1 MATVTDL
8 TGSSVSQADLTSVQV
23 GKDSNINVYEFGNLL
38 LAGILPRVSSWL
50 KNLSDRIGAQLS
62 ATDRAGKTSFVTP
75 GPIIETEDLEEIT
88 DEEGIGLVIEGIE
101 PGTVVANSVVDISGS

>member
-50 KNLSDRIGAQLS
+50 KNLSDRRGAQLS
-62 ATDRAGKTSFVTP
+62 ATDRAGRVSFVTP
-75 GPIIETEDLEEIT
+75 GPILATEDLEDIT
-88 DEEGIGLVIEGIE
+88 DEEGIDLVIEGIE
-101 PGTVVANSVVDISGS
+101 PGTAVANSIVDISGS